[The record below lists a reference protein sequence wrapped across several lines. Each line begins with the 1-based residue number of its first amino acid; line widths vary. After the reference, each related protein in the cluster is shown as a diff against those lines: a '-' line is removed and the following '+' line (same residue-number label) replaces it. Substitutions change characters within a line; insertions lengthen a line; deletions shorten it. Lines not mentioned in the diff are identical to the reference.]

1 MQVSEQRQIG
11 YTLSGSLCSCVYLS
25 KACSFPILG
34 PVTVCCTCL
43 PLGAQPCQGKQSSW
57 VCEGLAVSWA
67 IEVTLM
73 CVEIKMMLC
82 VSVFAWCVTFLPR
95 VALAVWGLDAACGCQ
110 LLFFRLSLSDP
121 MTLTFYSV
129 PFRLKILWL
138 ELVVLATAEC
148 LSTWLN
154 CKRKEEAEN
163 EIWSQHGMGEGWK
176 SGIVLQLPSVSP
188 LKSILGNSQLLR
200 IFSVAEMIDNY
211 KMNRGQCILKN
222 MGYAFFLFFFFFL

>member
-1 MQVSEQRQIG
+1 MIVLVPENTVHVFIFTRAVLMQVSEQRQIG

-82 VSVFAWCVTFLPR
+82 VSVCV
-95 VALAVWGLDAACGCQ
+95 VCDILATGGSGCVGLGCSM
-110 LLFFRLSLSDP
+110 RLSTAVFSSLPFWSDD
-121 MTLTFYSV
+121 THFLLCAFQTENS
-129 PFRLKILWL
+129 
-138 ELVVLATAEC
+138 LAWTC
-148 LSTWLN
+148 
-154 CKRKEEAEN
+154 
-163 EIWSQHGMGEGWK
+163 
-176 SGIVLQLPSVSP
+176 SP
-188 LKSILGNSQLLR
+188 GNSRMPINLAQL
-200 IFSVAEMIDNY
+200 
-211 KMNRGQCILKN
+211 
-222 MGYAFFLFFFFFL
+222 